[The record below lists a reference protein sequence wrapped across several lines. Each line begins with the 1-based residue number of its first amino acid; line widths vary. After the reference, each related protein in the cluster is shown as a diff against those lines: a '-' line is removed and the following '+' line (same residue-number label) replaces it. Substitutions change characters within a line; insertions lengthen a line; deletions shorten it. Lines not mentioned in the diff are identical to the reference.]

1 VTSSARA
8 SGSLGPDFGGGARL
22 DRPRTLALGHVKTP
36 LHAVGATARRTTQT
50 PRRPNGAGGA
60 RGASRS
66 GSTSVTTMHALFTRK
81 VECKMASGRPDL
93 MRLDARDT
101 VRFSALRSS
110 AEILAGAANPYHA
123 ALARRVSAAGLVPIS
138 GEVVTQ
144 FQSDSFR
151 TDSPVRVL
159 NAQPGSQV
167 SVRAA

>member
-1 VTSSARA
+1 MTSSARA

-22 DRPRTLALGHVKTP
+22 DRLRTLALGHVKTP

-123 ALARRVSAAGLVPIS
+123 ALARRVSAAGLALSQAKLSRNSSQIARGRIRRFESYMPS
-138 GEVVTQ
+138 Q
-144 FQSDSFR
+144 
-151 TDSPVRVL
+151 PVRSL
-159 NAQPGSQV
+159 
-167 SVRAA
+167 